1 LDQKLSNYS
10 EESILNYLGPYKGEA
25 SAILRSL
32 QLVQELLG
40 YVPDSAIDLIA
51 KNCNVSRAEVYG
63 VFTFYSDFRSTPPA
77 QVVVKVCVAEACQ
90 ASGNAELISKLHGQG
105 YDIHSGKIK
114 DDIQMEQTFCL
125 GNCALGPA
133 AMVNGKPIGRATSA
147 SILKAAAELTS

>member
-1 LDQKLSNYS
+1 MSNYS

-40 YVPDSAIDLIA
+40 YVPDSAIDLVA

-90 ASGNAELISKLHGQG
+90 ASGNAELISQLHGQG

-133 AMVNGKPIGRATSA
+133 AMVNGKPIGRATST
-147 SILKAAAELTS
+147 SILKAALELTS

>member
-1 LDQKLSNYS
+1 MSNYS
-10 EESILNYLGPYKGEA
+10 EESILNYLGPYKDEA

-51 KNCNVSRAEVYG
+51 KNSNVSRAEVYG

-90 ASGNAELISKLHGQG
+90 ASGNAELISQLHGQG

-133 AMVNGKPIGRATSA
+133 AMVNGKSIGRATST
-147 SILKAAAELTS
+147 SILKAALELTS

>member
-1 LDQKLSNYS
+1 MSNYS
-10 EESILNYLGPYKGEA
+10 EDSILNYLGPYKGEA

-40 YVPDSAIDLIA
+40 YVPDSAIDLVA
-51 KNCNVSRAEVYG
+51 KNSNVSRAEVYG

-90 ASGNAELISKLHGQG
+90 ASGNAELISQLHGQG

-147 SILKAAAELTS
+147 SILKTAVELIS

>member
-1 LDQKLSNYS
+1 M
-10 EESILNYLGPYKGEA
+10 
-25 SAILRSL
+25 
-32 QLVQELLG
+32 QELLG
-40 YVPDSAIDLIA
+40 YVPDSAIDLVA
-51 KNCNVSRAEVYG
+51 KNSNVSRAEVYG

-90 ASGNAELISKLHGQG
+90 ASGNAELISQLHGQG

-147 SILKAAAELTS
+147 SILKTAVELIS

>member
-1 LDQKLSNYS
+1 M
-10 EESILNYLGPYKGEA
+10 
-25 SAILRSL
+25 
-32 QLVQELLG
+32 QELLG
-40 YVPDSAIDLIA
+40 YVPDSAIDLVA
-51 KNCNVSRAEVYG
+51 KNSNISRAEVYG

-90 ASGNAELISKLHGQG
+90 ASGNAELISQLHGQG

-147 SILKAAAELTS
+147 SILKTAVELIS